1 MINLGSRLG
10 ARGVVSTTPK
20 RDSPDLADITSPRVH
35 LASCFSHPVLQTMER
50 PFACHL
56 CLGQGVNNGFART
69 AEIQEWIGKAMVRV
83 KTPIGAHR
91 CNSSQPGEAGKL
103 RDGSGELA
111 E

>member
-1 MINLGSRLG
+1 M
-10 ARGVVSTTPK
+10 
-20 RDSPDLADITSPRVH
+20 
-35 LASCFSHPVLQTMER
+35 
-50 PFACHL
+50 
-56 CLGQGVNNGFART
+56 NNGFART